1 MYPDLLEIFGVTLHG
16 VMFERIVWGVGSLLM
31 AWGILSSIFIFL
43 KGRWMEAFVQGGIV
57 TVLLIW
63 LLRSFLQTFEP
74 NYVLMFQEPIVL
86 HTYAF
91 CILVGIVF
99 GILSGMSYAP
109 YRGIDRT
116 WYAKLCLWFVIIGF
130 IGARAVHVLVDY
142 QLYMDSCFEPSKVG
156 LVAPDCWRALRVS
169 EGGLTFYGGVISG
182 FLVLLGGV
190 IQLKRRRKHF
200 SFLTLT
206 DLLAMSLAIT
216 HSFGRIGCLAAGCCW
231 GAITQ
236 SGFGIHYG
244 PGSFAYIELLK
255 DPHWAPIILETQQT
269 PAMHPTQ
276 IYEAAA
282 EFLIFMIL
290 FLIGRH
296 QNKHLM
302 GRVFGSTADDESTLR
317 GETNQAAIKASE
329 QSEVVVEQPSALKT
343 GAANHALDAAL
354 AGLSAL
360 AKEEPTP
367 NAGSDNKSS
376 EKTDS
381 DAKTDKKSELE
392 ATAADSKAD
401 AKPTENGETSA
412 NSSENT
418 QVKDEDATGLSNLN
432 KAVDTS
438 LVGGVKPTSAQPMS
452 AEAASKGSAPEQPA
466 EQKASPKPPVK
477 IHPGRM
483 TAIWFIGYG
492 TWRIIVEMMRDDTE
506 RGYFFEK
513 AIEPINR
520 LLDVDPNHITIF
532 TTSQGIGIFMVC
544 FGLLCLA
551 LSYRREIR

>member
-1 MYPDLLEIFGVTLHG
+1 MYPDLLEIFGITLHG

-31 AWGILSSIFIFL
+31 GWGILSSIFIFM
-43 KGRWMEAFVQGGIV
+43 KGRWKEAFVQGCIV
-57 TVLLIW
+57 TALLIW
-63 LLRSFLQTFEP
+63 LFRSFLDTFEP

-91 CILVGIVF
+91 CILIGIVC
-99 GILSGMSYAP
+99 GILSGMSFAP
-109 YRGIDRT
+109 YRGIDRL

-130 IGARAVHVLVDY
+130 IGARAVHVLVEY
-142 QLYMDSCFEPSKVG
+142 QFYMDSCFEPSKVG

-169 EGGLTFYGGVISG
+169 EGGLTFYGGVIAG
-182 FLVLLGGV
+182 FLVLIGGV
-190 IQLKRRRKHF
+190 IQLKRRRPRF

-216 HSFGRIGCLAAGCCW
+216 HAFGRIGCLAAGCCW
-231 GAITQ
+231 GAVTQ

-244 PGSFAYIELLK
+244 PGSFAYYELLK
-255 DPHWAPIILETQQT
+255 DPHWAQVLMETHQT
-269 PAMHPTQ
+269 PGMHPTQ
-276 IYEAAA
+276 LYEAGA
-282 EFLIFMIL
+282 EFLIFAIL
-290 FLIGRH
+290 FFIGRH

-317 GETNQAAIKASE
+317 GATNQAAIAASE
-329 QSEVVVEQPSALKT
+329 QSKVVEEQPSALKT
-343 GAANHALDAAL
+343 GVANHALDAAL
-354 AGLSAL
+354 ASLSAL
-360 AKEEPTP
+360 SKEEPSQTT
-367 NAGSDNKSS
+367 
-376 EKTDS
+376 E
-381 DAKTDKKSELE
+381 
-392 ATAADSKAD
+392 AD
-401 AKPTENGETSA
+401 AKSAQNTEVPAKQAESSRVDTNSA
-412 NSSENT
+412 DKSEVSSNPKEGA
-418 QVKDEDATGLSNLN
+418 DADAMGLSSLN
-432 KAVDTS
+432 KAVDTGI
-438 LVGGVKPTSAQPMS
+438 VGGVKPAEAQPL
-452 AEAASKGSAPEQPA
+452 AAQATAKDAAPEQPA

-492 TWRIIVEMMRDDTE
+492 AWRIIVEMMRDDTE